1 MLTKYLY
8 IFLISMVPIIELRGS
23 VPVGVGMGLPLLP
36 TLLVSILGNMVPVP
50 FIILFFRKILIWLSK
65 KSKWLA
71 SKVEWLE
78 KRTAKKAEIIY
89 KYELLGLL
97 ILVAIPLPGTGAWT
111 GAMVA
116 ALLDIRM
123 KNAVP
128 VILAGVTIAGIIMC
142 VISYGVSALIG

>member
-1 MLTKYLY
+1 
-8 IFLISMVPIIELRGS
+8 MVPIIELRGS